1 MVSAPAHDVV
11 LSTSAQST
19 IEFHAR
25 RLAWRFPFHPSQEA
39 DIRAELILCLV
50 QRSGGF
56 DPGRASI
63 PTYVDR
69 VVRSAATGM
78 VRSELRHKRAAGI
91 SALSLE
97 STPAGSSDAAACLGE
112 KLGVAD
118 HCRRIGSVVRDF
130 VQEVDSADAVSHVL
144 ATLPPDLHA
153 IAMHLSHDP
162 RPAVVARQLGLSR
175 SQMESA
181 RRRLRRYF
189 GSEDF
194 ADFRGHLG
202 RKRRK

>member
-1 MVSAPAHDVV
+1 
-11 LSTSAQST
+11 
-19 IEFHAR
+19 
-25 RLAWRFPFHPSQEA
+25 
-39 DIRAELILCLV
+39 
-50 QRSGGF
+50 
-56 DPGRASI
+56 
-63 PTYVDR
+63 
-69 VVRSAATGM
+69 VRSQ
-78 VRSELRHKRAAGI
+78 LRHRRAAGI

-97 STPAGSSDAAACLGE
+97 STPTGSFDNPACLSE
-112 KLGVAD
+112 QLGVAD

-162 RPAVVARQLGLSR
+162 RPAVVARQLGLTR
-175 SQMESA
+175 GQMEHA
-181 RRRLRRYF
+181 RRRLCGYF

-194 ADFRGHLG
+194 DDFRGQLG